1 MDKTQFIMLV
11 GCPASG
17 KTTVATDLAK
27 HSSNMVVMSSD
38 AIRKELYGSESV
50 QNDPQRVFSL
60 LNERTINCLKS
71 CVSVVYDATNCT
83 VRNRQG
89 ILSEV
94 NKLKESHN
102 IYITAIVLQT
112 PLDECVGR
120 DNNRE
125 RKVTEKIITK
135 YFNSLEFPTKEEGFD
150 SIYKCK
156 TENGLITYCE

>member
-1 MDKTQFIMLV
+1 MLI

-17 KTTVATDLAK
+17 KSTVANDIANHGTNIAI
-27 HSSNMVVMSSD
+27 MSSD

-50 QNDPQRVFSL
+50 QNNPHRVFSIMNKRTERL
-60 LNERTINCLKS
+60 LENH
-71 CVSVVYDATNCT
+71 VSVVYDATNCT

-125 RKVTEKIITK
+125 RKVTEKIITR